1 MAQRCQ
7 TSDVGTVKTQRRDEM
22 FWDAQPAEK
31 MDQWDCVQL
40 IHNQCDCEWWARQVN
55 KQIRFK
61 RTANHFAVTRRKL
74 NTARIT
80 FWRPCLT
87 EHVYI
92 WWNSVLTVN
101 RALYLLAAIVWL
113 TGWYSLKKHDHYAF
127 TSADICYVVVLAGD
141 THKSALQL
149 LISSSGPF
157 AMLSVFLHWYTALWY
172 TVCSCQVHQV
182 SS

>member
-31 MDQWDCVQL
+31 IDQWDCVQL

-61 RTANHFAVTRRKL
+61 RTANHFAVTQRKL

-92 WWNSVLTVN
+92 WWKSVLTVN

-113 TGWYSLKKHDHYAF
+113 TGWYSLIFSVWVAEKNMIIMH
-127 TSADICYVVVLAGD
+127 
-141 THKSALQL
+141 LQVQT
-149 LISSSGPF
+149 F
-157 AMLSVFLHWYTALWY
+157 AMWSYWQAIHTNQLYNY
-172 TVCSCQVHQV
+172 
-182 SS
+182 